1 MLDSC
6 WTLKLD
12 LGWSLKFMLDSCWTH
27 VGLCLAISVGNRNR
41 HFDMC
46 WTHVGLVL
54 DSCWTRV
61 GLGLTYFRY
70 NFCVNSS
77 IHVGLMLDS
86 CWTDVGLR

>member
-12 LGWSLKFMLDSCWTH
+12 LGWTRKFMLDSCWTRA
-27 VGLCLAISVGNRNR
+27 GLCLAIVVGKRNE
-41 HFDMC
+41 HFHTC

-61 GLGLTYFRY
+61 GLCLTYFRHS
-70 NFCVNSS
+70 FCVNSS
-77 IHVGLMLDS
+77 IHAGLMLDS